1 MLLAVLLWLLD
12 AIGTGVALLTG
23 LAQTD
28 FNPFEP
34 DPHTSVAPAFEYVA
48 GFAGVV
54 LLSAIGVYRLGY
66 RMSVAAQTVAGLAT
80 LAFCA
85 AGLSEVP
92 PWCGSC

>member
-12 AIGTGVALLTG
+12 AIGTGIALLTG

-28 FNPFEP
+28 FNPLEP
-34 DPHTSVAPAFEYVA
+34 DPHTSVTPAFAYAA

-66 RMSVAAQTVAGLAT
+66 RMSVVAQTIAGLAT

>member
-1 MLLAVLLWLLD
+1 MYGNAP
-12 AIGTGVALLTG
+12 ASSEPLTG

-34 DPHTSVAPAFEYVA
+34 DPHTSVTPAFAYAA
-48 GFAGVV
+48 GFVGVV

-85 AGLSEVP
+85 AGLQ
-92 PWCGSC
+92 